1 MMDPIVVVEELTGL
15 LQRNILQG
23 HAVDAAHSSTTVTAG
38 AGLTLHARLVSE
50 HNSRLR
56 VRGVVNSICSCPTLK
71 NAATT

>member
-23 HAVDAAHSSTTVTAG
+23 HAVDAAHSSTTVT